1 MKLRQILIPLVVAAL
16 LGLFYWPTFRWLFQ
30 SWLSNPYYT
39 HGFLVP
45 LVSAVLVW
53 TKRDDLKRGQASAA
67 GVMVLSLGAF
77 VYVLGSVWATRYVT
91 ALSLPVVLGAL
102 CVSLFGTKA
111 TRALLFP
118 LCFLVFAIPLPCADD
133 MAVALQSVSV
143 RSATWL
149 LDAVGL
155 TITAFGPEIHLRAA
169 TFTIG
174 LPCSGMNT
182 LIALLALVAVY
193 AYLLKGSLSRRAVL
207 LVSAFPI
214 AILANVLRIACII
227 LMADGWGPDLALG
240 LFHGIF
246 SAAFF
251 ILAFLCVALV
261 GRVLGCRLGPATSRS
276 RQWN

>member
-1 MKLRQILIPLVVAAL
+1 MKLRQVLILLVVAAF
-16 LGLFYWPTFRWLFQ
+16 LGLFYWPTFRWLVQ

-45 LVSAVLVW
+45 LVSATLVW
-53 TKRDDLKRGQASAA
+53 TKRGELKRGQTSAI
-67 GVMVLSLGAF
+67 GVMLLSLGAF
-77 VYVLGSVWATRYVT
+77 VYVLGTVWAMRYVT
-91 ALSLPVVLGAL
+91 ALSLPIVLGAL
-102 CVSLFGTKA
+102 SVSFFGTKA

-118 LCFLVFAIPLPCADD
+118 LCFLVFAIPLPCVED

-155 TITAFGPEIHLRAA
+155 TITALGPEIHLGDT

-193 AYLLKGSLSRRAVL
+193 AYLLSGPFSKRGTL
-207 LVSAFPI
+207 LVIALPI
-214 AILANVLRIACII
+214 AILANVLRIAALI
-227 LMADGWGPDLALG
+227 LAADGWGPDLALG
-240 LFHGIF
+240 LFHGIL

-251 ILAFLCVALV
+251 ILAFLCVALI
-261 GRVLGCRLGPATSRS
+261 GRLLGCRLGSVTSRS